1 MAKSSTVALR
11 SDSRTDAGKPDTG
24 ISDADRK
31 KLSQN
36 LGKVLGDTY
45 MLLVKTHVY
54 HWNVV
59 GPLFLPIHELTEK
72 HYNDLF
78 AASDEIAERIRSLGH
93 TAPLNFSAFA
103 SMTEL
108 DEETKKRSAEEMVSQ
123 LVADHEEMV
132 RRIREITA
140 DAADMEDF
148 VTHDMLNA
156 RLAFHEKAIWMLRA
170 IIS

>member
-1 MAKSSTVALR
+1 MSKTSLAAARDARTNPAKVE
-11 SDSRTDAGKPDTG
+11 TG
-24 ISDADRK
+24 ISDSDRR
-31 KLSQN
+31 KLALD

-59 GPLFLPIHELTEK
+59 GPLFLPIHELTEQ

-78 AASDEIAERIRSLGH
+78 VASDVIAERIRSLGH
-93 TAPLNFSAFA
+93 PAPLSFTALED
-103 SMTEL
+103 MTKL
-108 DEETKKRSAEEMVSQ
+108 DEETKNRSAEAMVAQ
-123 LVADHEEMV
+123 LVADHEQMV

-140 DAADMEDF
+140 RAAEVEDF
-148 VTHDMLNA
+148 VTHDTLNQ

>member
-1 MAKSSTVALR
+1 MAKTSLAAAH
-11 SDSRTDAGKPDTG
+11 DARTNPDKVETG
-24 ISDADRK
+24 ISDSDRK
-31 KLSQN
+31 KLAQD

-59 GPLFLPIHELTEK
+59 GPLFLPIHELTEQ

-78 AASDEIAERIRSLGH
+78 AASDVIAERIRSLGH
-93 TAPLNFSAFA
+93 PAPLSFTALED
-103 SMTEL
+103 MTKL
-108 DEETKKRSAEEMVSQ
+108 DEETKNRTAEAMVAQ
-123 LVADHEEMV
+123 LVADHEQMV

-140 DAADMEDF
+140 SAAEVEDF
-148 VTHDMLNA
+148 VTHDTLNQ